1 MCLERKCWL
10 KPKHSGEGW
19 RAFGV
24 TEGNGLKSL
33 YFSMFHRSFPI
44 DKWVHKR
51 EFSLYPIS
59 PGFYIFKHKR
69 DADRLVA
76 GLSRIS
82 TVKRVLYRKAHT
94 KGYYYSS
101 FVGKT
106 IIADEM
112 MILDNPKQ
120 VP

>member
-33 YFSMFHRSFPI
+33 YFSMFRRSFPI

-59 PGFYIFKHKR
+59 PGFYIFKVSGRFEQNQYSKTSSLSQSSHQ
-69 DADRLVA
+69 RL
-76 GLSRIS
+76 LLFLFCW
-82 TVKRVLYRKAHT
+82 KD
-94 KGYYYSS
+94 YYS
-101 FVGKT
+101 
-106 IIADEM
+106 
-112 MILDNPKQ
+112 
-120 VP
+120 